1 MHPRVVITVLD
12 GVGVGALP
20 DAVDYG
26 DAGSDTLG
34 NLSRVAGGLDL
45 PNLARMGLGRTGRIE
60 GVPALEP
67 AGAAGRMAERSP
79 GKDTLTGHWELAGL
93 ITTDPVPTYPE
104 GFPPEMLRPFEEFVG
119 CRVLGNKAASG
130 TVIIEEV
137 GEEHLRTG
145 RPIVYT
151 SADSVFQVAAH
162 EDIIESER
170 LYRMCEKARE
180 LYKEPPYLVGRV
192 IARPFVGSPGSFRRT
207 AGRHDYSLPP
217 PGRVLLEDFAA
228 EGLPVTAVGKVKD
241 IFAGRGI
248 TRYVAAGGNDR
259 IVRAVIGA
267 ARETD
272 EGLVFGNLVDFDMVY
287 GHRNDPKGFAG
298 ALEAFDRVLPE
309 LREAVLGHPSGGLLV
324 ITADHGCD
332 PTTPSTDHS
341 REYVPV
347 LLEGTGLRAGVDLGT
362 RTSFADLAATVAE
375 LAGLESYGGEGLSFA
390 REING

>member
-162 EDIIESER
+162 EDIIEPER

-267 ARETD
+267 
-272 EGLVFGNLVDFDMVY
+272 
-287 GHRNDPKGFAG
+287 
-298 ALEAFDRVLPE
+298 LEAFDRVLPE